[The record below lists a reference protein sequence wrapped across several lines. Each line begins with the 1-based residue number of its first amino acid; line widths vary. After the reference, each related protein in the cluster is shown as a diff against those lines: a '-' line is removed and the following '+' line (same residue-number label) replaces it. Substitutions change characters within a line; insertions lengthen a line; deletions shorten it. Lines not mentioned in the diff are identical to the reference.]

1 MKGDKI
7 VIRYT
12 LPRGGVRNTQPT
24 QLSHS
29 KRWDDYYFFFF
40 QRKGNDIDGNVEKG
54 KISNI
59 RERESLS
66 IQQQLY
72 AAVKRERRRNNENEI
87 YGCYTVNKASYVV
100 RPRLFLI
107 HTCTVYILTLFE
119 VVRMCIRRESHFHPR
134 TNHFLRFF
142 ATFIVSRLLSLSRKY
157 AWKELLN
164 SRLFRYHS
172 IDTAGIENG
181 RHVCCAGWTGE
192 MMVWTYPRVGLRPLH
207 HVILPAHIV
216 QSDALFTHVKAIT
229 SYR

>member
-1 MKGDKI
+1 MTTGKKWKEIRLLLDILYRAGGC
-7 VIRYT
+7 VI
-12 LPRGGVRNTQPT
+12 
-24 QLSHS
+24 HS
-29 KRWDDYYFFFF
+29 PHNCHIRKDETTTIFFFF

-59 RERESLS
+59 RERERESLS

-142 ATFIVSRLLSLSRKY
+142 ATFIVSRWLSLSRKY

-192 MMVWTYPRVGLRPLH
+192 MMVWTYPN
-207 HVILPAHIV
+207 
-216 QSDALFTHVKAIT
+216 ALSIM
-229 SYR
+229 